1 MNNGR
6 YDINKI
12 MQTLNKNGIN
22 NSALNKL
29 KTGDST
35 ELLKNLSLEDKNK
48 IMSALNNKEQLKK
61 ILSDKNTMDI
71 LRNFTNGG
79 NKNG

>member
-29 KTGDST
+29 KTGDSS
-35 ELLKNLSLEDKNK
+35 ELLKNLSPEDKNK
-48 IMSALNNKEQLKK
+48 IMSALNNKEQLNK
-61 ILSDKNTMDI
+61 ILSDKNTMNI
-71 LRNFTNGG
+71 LKNFTNGG

>member
-1 MNNGR
+1 MNNGK

-29 KTGDST
+29 KTGDSS
-35 ELLKNLSLEDKNK
+35 ELLKNLNLEDKNK
-48 IMSALNNKEQLKK
+48 IMSALNNKEELNK

>member
-29 KTGDST
+29 KTGDSS
-35 ELLKNLSLEDKNK
+35 ELLKNLNLEDKNK

>member
-29 KTGDST
+29 KTGDSS

-48 IMSALNNKEQLKK
+48 IMSALNNKEQLNK
-61 ILSDKNTMDI
+61 ILSDKNTMNI

>member
-1 MNNGR
+1 MNNGK

-12 MQTLNKNGIN
+12 MQTLNKKGIN

-29 KTGDST
+29 KNGDSS
-35 ELLKNLSLEDKNK
+35 ELFKNLSLEDKNK
-48 IMSALNNKEQLKK
+48 IMSALNSKEQLNK
-61 ILSDKNTMDI
+61 ILSDKSTMDI

>member
-29 KTGDST
+29 KTGDSS

>member
-22 NSALNKL
+22 NSALSKL
-29 KTGDST
+29 KTGDSS